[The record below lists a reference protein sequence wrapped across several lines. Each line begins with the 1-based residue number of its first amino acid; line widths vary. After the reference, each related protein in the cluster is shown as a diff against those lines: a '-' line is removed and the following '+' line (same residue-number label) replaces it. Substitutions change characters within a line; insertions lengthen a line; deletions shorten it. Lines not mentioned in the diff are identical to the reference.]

1 MKEPMVITMAREY
14 ASGGSEIAQAVAD
27 KLGIPLYNKELITL
41 AAKKSGLTEEAIAAS
56 ENQRSG
62 SLIYSLYMMGNT
74 MPLADQVY
82 ILQSNVIKE
91 LAAEG
96 PCVILGRCG
105 DYVLRERPNVLRTFV
120 YAPLE
125 TRIQFAKSR
134 PDAKDMPDRLWETQL
149 AKHDRAR
156 ASYYNYYTENRWGE
170 AKNYDLCL
178 NATLGREA
186 CADLIVAA
194 ARAMQEATS
203 KKEPF
208 TMLRYVKNGMLLL
221 SVAYIVIGMLLLIM
235 PETSLLWICNIFG
248 VVVLVTGIVCLIQY
262 ARIRGTGFTAPFM
275 LVGGV
280 ITAGLGIFTLAKP
293 QVVTSFLPIVF
304 GIFIVVDGL
313 SRIGTAI
320 DLAKRKGQKW
330 WLLLLFS
337 IVSVALGVLLVL
349 HPFDAAVSAVML
361 CGILL
366 IVEGAL
372 NLGCI
377 LYAAMELR
385 TLDRMAS
392 AAANAALGAIGDA
405 LDEAE
410 AAERDVG
417 SDGPVV
423 YDAESKDV
431 SEDGE

>member
-105 DYVLRERPNVLRTFV
+105 DYVLRERPN
-120 YAPLE
+120 
-125 TRIQFAKSR
+125 AKSR

-194 ARAMQEATS
+194 ARAMQEAD
-203 KKEPF
+203 K
-208 TMLRYVKNGMLLL
+208 
-221 SVAYIVIGMLLLIM
+221 
-235 PETSLLWICNIFG
+235 
-248 VVVLVTGIVCLIQY
+248 
-262 ARIRGTGFTAPFM
+262 
-275 LVGGV
+275 
-280 ITAGLGIFTLAKP
+280 
-293 QVVTSFLPIVF
+293 
-304 GIFIVVDGL
+304 
-313 SRIGTAI
+313 
-320 DLAKRKGQKW
+320 
-330 WLLLLFS
+330 
-337 IVSVALGVLLVL
+337 
-349 HPFDAAVSAVML
+349 
-361 CGILL
+361 
-366 IVEGAL
+366 
-372 NLGCI
+372 
-377 LYAAMELR
+377 
-385 TLDRMAS
+385 
-392 AAANAALGAIGDA
+392 
-405 LDEAE
+405 
-410 AAERDVG
+410 
-417 SDGPVV
+417 
-423 YDAESKDV
+423 
-431 SEDGE
+431 